1 MCGARSTRER
11 KVLFTDE
18 FVQDPYPTYRRLLD
32 EGPLHFVEL
41 GGGMWGV
48 WAVFS
53 HADCLALAKD
63 PRVSVR
69 RTSGMLFTLPENRQ
83 EEFKELVRML
93 GLWMIF
99 IDPPEHTRMRKL
111 MNKGFSQPAAEALRP
126 QVQRIVDRIL
136 DTLGDVSQVDL
147 VKHLAYPM
155 PVRVISEL
163 LGVPETMHEA
173 FLQWSVA
180 IADFNGSPHRTVE
193 HAQNAQA
200 AVLALTDFFR
210 RTIAERRRN
219 KGNDLISL
227 LIDIKEEGEAFTEE
241 ELYAQCVMLLF
252 AGHETTRNLIASGIY
267 SLLRE
272 PEKMAELRDN
282 PALIRS
288 AVEEFLR
295 FESPIQYTARVTK
308 EAIELC
314 GVRIPKRQTIL
325 CMLGA
330 ANRDPKQFKDPDTLN
345 LNRLNNQHLAFSAGP
360 HFCIGSQLARLEG
373 QVAILRIVQ
382 RFPEMRLSQ
391 RAEWAP
397 NFGFRGLKTLPV
409 SLCKPDKRTDIELS
423 KNIASAGE

>member
-1 MCGARSTRER
+1 MPEVRQGRER
-11 KVLFTDE
+11 KILFTDE
-18 FVQDPYPTYRRLLD
+18 FVQDPYPTYRRLLE
-32 EGPLHFVEL
+32 EGPLHFVDVS
-41 GGGMWGV
+41 GGAWGV
-48 WAVFS
+48 WAVVS
-53 HADCLALAKD
+53 HAECSTVAKD
-63 PRVSVR
+63 PRLSVR
-69 RTSGMLFTLPENRQ
+69 RTGAMLVTLPVERQ
-83 EEFKELVRML
+83 DEFKELLRML

-111 MNKGFSQPAAEALRP
+111 MNQGFSQPAAQALRP
-126 QVQRIVDRIL
+126 QVEKIVDRVL
-136 DTLGDVSQVDL
+136 DSIADRAEADL
-147 VKHLAYPM
+147 VKELAYPM

-173 FLQWSVA
+173 FLRWSAA
-180 IADFNGSPHRTVE
+180 IAEFNGNPHRTVE
-193 HAQNAQA
+193 LAEKAQK

-210 RTIAERRRN
+210 TAVAERRRN
-219 KGNDLISL
+219 KGADLISL
-227 LIDIKEEGEAFTEE
+227 LIDIKEEGEALTEE

-295 FESPIQYTARVTK
+295 FESPIQYTARVTT
-308 EAIELC
+308 EPIELC

-330 ANRDPKQFKDPDTLN
+330 ANRDPKQFDHPDTLI
-345 LNRLNNQHLAFSAGP
+345 LSRLNNQHLAFSAGP
-360 HFCIGSQLARLEG
+360 HFCIGAQLARLEG
-373 QVAILRIVQ
+373 QVAIWKTIQ
-382 RFPEMRLSQ
+382 RFPKLRPSA
-391 RAEWAP
+391 RPEWER

-409 SLCKPDKRTDIELS
+409 
-423 KNIASAGE
+423 AM

>member
-1 MCGARSTRER
+1 MSKATATPVR
-11 KVLFTDE
+11 KVLFTNE
-18 FVQDPYPTYRRLLD
+18 FVQDPYPTYRRLLE
-32 EGPLHFVEL
+32 EGPLHFVDVS
-41 GGGMWGV
+41 GGVWGV

-53 HADCLALAKD
+53 HADCSAVAKD
-63 PRVSVR
+63 PRLSVR
-69 RTSGMLFTLPENRQ
+69 RTGGMLFTLPVDRQ
-83 EEFKELVRML
+83 DEFKKLVRML

-111 MNKGFSQPAAEALRP
+111 MNKGFSPAAAEALRP
-126 QVQRIVDRIL
+126 QVENIVERRL
-136 DTLGDVSQVDL
+136 DSFADVSEADL
-147 VKHLAYPM
+147 VKELAYPM

-173 FLQWSVA
+173 FLRWSAA
-180 IADFNGSPHRTVE
+180 IAEFNGSPHRTVE
-193 HAQNAQA
+193 HAENAQN

-210 RTIAERRRN
+210 HAVAERRRN
-219 KGNDLISL
+219 KGSDLISL
-227 LIDIKEEGEAFTEE
+227 LVDIKEEGEALTEE

-252 AGHETTRNLIASGIY
+252 AGHETTRNLIASGLY

-272 PEKMAELRDN
+272 PERMVELREN
-282 PALIRS
+282 PTLIRS

-295 FESPIQYTARVTK
+295 FESPIQYTARVTT

-345 LNRLNNQHLAFSAGP
+345 LSRLNNQHLAFSAGP
-360 HFCIGSQLARLEG
+360 HFCIGAQLARLEG
-373 QVAILRIVQ
+373 QVAILKIIQ
-382 RFPEMRLSQ
+382 RFPKMHLAQ
-391 RAEWAP
+391 RPEWAR

-409 SLCKPDKRTDIELS
+409 RM
-423 KNIASAGE
+423 

>member
-1 MCGARSTRER
+1 MSKAPVR
-11 KVLFTDE
+11 KVLFTNE
-18 FVQDPYPTYRRLLD
+18 FVQDPYPTYRRLLA
-32 EGPLHFVEL
+32 EGPLHFVDVS
-41 GGGMWGV
+41 GGMWGV

-53 HADCLALAKD
+53 HPDCSAIAKD
-63 PRVSVR
+63 PRLSVR
-69 RTSGMLFTLPENRQ
+69 RTDAMLFTLPESRQ
-83 EEFKELVRML
+83 GEFKELVRML

-99 IDPPEHTRMRKL
+99 IDAPEHTRMRKL

-126 QVQRIVDRIL
+126 QVEKIVDRIL
-136 DTLGDVSQVDL
+136 DRLGDVSQADL
-147 VKHLAYPM
+147 VNELAYPM

-163 LGVPETMHEA
+163 LGVPETMHDA
-173 FLQWSVA
+173 FLRWSAA
-180 IADFNGSPHRTVE
+180 IAEFNGSPHRTVE
-193 HAQNAQA
+193 HAQNAQQ

-210 RTIAERRRN
+210 SAVADRRRN
-219 KGNDLISL
+219 KGSDLISL
-227 LIDIKEEGEAFTEE
+227 LIDIKEEGEALTEE

-282 PALIRS
+282 PALVRT

-295 FESPIQYTARVTK
+295 FESPIQYTARLTK

-314 GVRIPKRQTIL
+314 GVRIPKGQTIL

-330 ANRDPKQFKDPDTLN
+330 ANRDPKQFNDPDTLQ

-373 QVAILRIVQ
+373 QVAILRIIQ
-382 RFPEMRLSQ
+382 RFPKMRLAQ

-409 SLCKPDKRTDIELS
+409 VM
-423 KNIASAGE
+423 

>member
-1 MCGARSTRER
+1 MSEVRPSRER

-18 FVQDPYPTYRRLLD
+18 FVQDPYPRYRRLLQ
-32 EGPLHFVEL
+32 EGPLHFVDVS
-41 GGGMWGV
+41 GGIWGV

-53 HADCLALAKD
+53 HADCSAVAKD
-63 PRVSVR
+63 PRFSVR
-69 RTSGMLFTLPENRQ
+69 RTGGMLFTLPEDRQ
-83 EEFKELVRML
+83 AEFKELVRML

-111 MNKGFSQPAAEALRP
+111 MNKGFSQQAAEVLRP
-126 QVQRIVDRIL
+126 QVEGIVDKIL
-136 DTLGDVSQVDL
+136 HKLADGSHVDL
-147 VKHLAYPM
+147 VKELAYPM

-163 LGVPETMHEA
+163 LGVPETMHDA
-173 FLQWSVA
+173 FLRWSAA
-180 IADFNGSPHRTVE
+180 IAEFNGNPHRTVE
-193 HAQNAQA
+193 HAQNAQT

-210 RTIAERRRN
+210 KTVAERRGN
-219 KGNDLISL
+219 KGSDLISL
-227 LIDIKEEGEAFTEE
+227 LIDIKDEGEALTEE

-272 PEKMAELRDN
+272 PEKMDELREN
-282 PALIRS
+282 PDLIRS

-308 EAIELC
+308 EPIELC

-330 ANRDPKQFKDPDTLN
+330 ANRDPRQFKDPDTLN
-345 LNRLNNQHLAFSAGP
+345 LSRLNNQHLAFSAGP
-360 HFCIGSQLARLEG
+360 HFCIGGQLARLEG
-373 QVAILRIVQ
+373 QVAILRTIQ
-382 RFPEMRLSQ
+382 RFPKMRLAQ

-409 SLCKPDKRTDIELS
+409 SL
-423 KNIASAGE
+423 

>member
-1 MCGARSTRER
+1 
-11 KVLFTDE
+11 
-18 FVQDPYPTYRRLLD
+18 LLE
-32 EGPLHFVEL
+32 EGPLHFVDVS
-41 GGGMWGV
+41 GGMWGV

-53 HADCLALAKD
+53 HADCSAVAKD
-63 PRVSVR
+63 PRLSVK
-69 RTSGMLFTLPENRQ
+69 RTERMLFTLPENRQ
-83 EEFKELVRML
+83 DEFKELVRML

-99 IDPPEHTRMRKL
+99 IDAPEHTRMRKL
-111 MNKGFSQPAAEALRP
+111 MNKGFSQPSAEALRP
-126 QVQRIVDRIL
+126 QVGKIVDRIL
-136 DTLGDVSQVDL
+136 DRLVDVSQADL
-147 VKHLAYPM
+147 VHELAYPM

-163 LGVPETMHEA
+163 LGVPETMHDA
-173 FLQWSVA
+173 FLRWSAA
-180 IADFNGSPHRTVE
+180 IAEFNGSPHRTVE
-193 HAQNAQA
+193 HAQNAQN

-210 RTIAERRRN
+210 TAVAERRRN

-227 LIDIKEEGEAFTEE
+227 LIDIKEEGEALTEE

-272 PEKMAELRDN
+272 PEKMAELREN
-282 PALIRS
+282 PTLIRS

-295 FESPIQYTARVTK
+295 FESPIQYTARVTT

-314 GVRIPKRQTIL
+314 GVRIPKRQPIL

-330 ANRDPKQFKDPDTLN
+330 ANRDPKQFKNPDSLN
-345 LNRLNNQHLAFSAGP
+345 LGRLNNQHLAFSAGP

-373 QVAILRIVQ
+373 QVAILRIIQ
-382 RFPEMRLSQ
+382 RFPKMRLAQ

-409 SLCKPDKRTDIELS
+409 VM
-423 KNIASAGE
+423 

>member
-1 MCGARSTRER
+1 
-11 KVLFTDE
+11 
-18 FVQDPYPTYRRLLD
+18 
-32 EGPLHFVEL
+32 
-41 GGGMWGV
+41 
-48 WAVFS
+48 
-53 HADCLALAKD
+53 
-63 PRVSVR
+63 
-69 RTSGMLFTLPENRQ
+69 MLFTLPESRQ
-83 EEFKELVRML
+83 GEFKELVRML

-99 IDPPEHTRMRKL
+99 IDAPEHTRMRKL

-126 QVQRIVDRIL
+126 QVEKIVDRIL
-136 DTLGDVSQVDL
+136 DRLGDVSQADL
-147 VKHLAYPM
+147 VNELAYPM

-163 LGVPETMHEA
+163 LGVPETMHDA
-173 FLQWSVA
+173 FLRWSAA
-180 IADFNGSPHRTVE
+180 IAEFNGSPHRTAE
-193 HAQNAQA
+193 HAQNAQQ

-210 RTIAERRRN
+210 SAVSDRRRN
-219 KGNDLISL
+219 KGSDLISL
-227 LIDIKEEGEAFTEE
+227 LIDIKEEGEALTEE

-282 PALIRS
+282 PALVRT

-295 FESPIQYTARVTK
+295 FESPIQYTARLTK

-314 GVRIPKRQTIL
+314 GVRIPKGQTIL

-330 ANRDPKQFKDPDTLN
+330 ANRDPKQFNDPDTLH

-373 QVAILRIVQ
+373 QVAILRIIQ
-382 RFPEMRLSQ
+382 RFPKMRLAQ

-409 SLCKPDKRTDIELS
+409 VM
-423 KNIASAGE
+423 

>member
-1 MCGARSTRER
+1 MSEARSTPVR
-11 KVLFTDE
+11 KVLFTEE
-18 FVQDPYPTYRRLLD
+18 FVQDPYPTYRRLLE
-32 EGPLHFVEL
+32 EGPLHFVDVS
-41 GGGMWGV
+41 GGMWGV

-53 HADCLALAKD
+53 HADCSAVAKD
-63 PRVSVR
+63 PRLSVK
-69 RTSGMLFTLPENRQ
+69 RTERMLFTLPENRQ
-83 EEFKELVRML
+83 DEFKELVRML

-99 IDPPEHTRMRKL
+99 IDAPEHTRMRKL
-111 MNKGFSQPAAEALRP
+111 MNKGFSQPSAEALRP
-126 QVQRIVDRIL
+126 QVGKIVDRIL
-136 DTLGDVSQVDL
+136 DRLVDVSQADL
-147 VKHLAYPM
+147 VHELAYPM

-163 LGVPETMHEA
+163 LGVPETMHDA
-173 FLQWSVA
+173 FLRWSAA
-180 IADFNGSPHRTVE
+180 IAEFNGSPHRTVE
-193 HAQNAQA
+193 HAQNAQN

-210 RTIAERRRN
+210 TAVAERRRN

-227 LIDIKEEGEAFTEE
+227 LIDIKEEGEALTEE

-272 PEKMAELRDN
+272 PEKMAELREN
-282 PALIRS
+282 PTLIRS

-295 FESPIQYTARVTK
+295 FESPIQYTARVTT

-314 GVRIPKRQTIL
+314 GVRIPKRQPIL

-330 ANRDPKQFKDPDTLN
+330 ANRDPKQFKNPDSLN
-345 LNRLNNQHLAFSAGP
+345 LGRLNNQHLAFSAGP

-373 QVAILRIVQ
+373 QVAILRIIQ
-382 RFPEMRLSQ
+382 RFPKMRLAQ

-409 SLCKPDKRTDIELS
+409 VM
-423 KNIASAGE
+423 

>member
-1 MCGARSTRER
+1 MSKAPVR
-11 KVLFTDE
+11 KVLFTNE
-18 FVQDPYPTYRRLLD
+18 FVQDPYPTYRRLLA
-32 EGPLHFVEL
+32 EGPLHFVDVS
-41 GGGMWGV
+41 GGMWGV

-53 HADCLALAKD
+53 HLDCSAIAKD
-63 PRVSVR
+63 PRLSVR
-69 RTSGMLFTLPENRQ
+69 RTDAMLFTLPESRQ
-83 EEFKELVRML
+83 GEFKELVRML

-99 IDPPEHTRMRKL
+99 IDAPEHTRMRKL

-126 QVQRIVDRIL
+126 QVEKIVDRIL
-136 DTLGDVSQVDL
+136 DRLGDVSQADL
-147 VKHLAYPM
+147 VNELAYPM

-163 LGVPETMHEA
+163 LGVPETMHDA
-173 FLQWSVA
+173 FLRWSAA
-180 IADFNGSPHRTVE
+180 IAEFNGSPHRTAE
-193 HAQNAQA
+193 HAQNAQQ

-210 RTIAERRRN
+210 SAVSDRRRN
-219 KGNDLISL
+219 KGSDLISL
-227 LIDIKEEGEAFTEE
+227 LIDIKEEGEALTEE

-282 PALIRS
+282 PALVRT

-295 FESPIQYTARVTK
+295 FESPIQYTARLTK

-314 GVRIPKRQTIL
+314 GVRIPKGQTIL

-330 ANRDPKQFKDPDTLN
+330 ANRDPKQFNDPDTLH

-373 QVAILRIVQ
+373 QVAILRIIQ
-382 RFPEMRLSQ
+382 RFPKMRLAQ

-409 SLCKPDKRTDIELS
+409 VM
-423 KNIASAGE
+423 